1 MKRFLLKIFT
11 CIYVLSSLSAC
22 GPDVEE
28 ASHAYMLQLL
38 EQTAE
43 RSATHANMFANQ
55 SRIAYYDSLLRQQA
69 DNPNYLYNKAVDL
82 LHHGDSREAA
92 ELFAQLLDIKEEG
105 KLYGF
110 LSPDMITGLEHQL
123 ALAYLRLGE
132 QENCIIN
139 HTSASCLFP
148 LQPAGFHE
156 LEEGSRK
163 AIEHYSRIL
172 EKYPDDLQARWLL
185 NIAYMT
191 LGEYPEQV
199 PEQWLIPASA
209 FRAEQEVKPFRD
221 IASAIDFDIRGLSG
235 GLVVD
240 DFTNDGYPDILISAW
255 GQRDQLRFFVN
266 NADGTFTEQTEAA
279 NLNGLY
285 GGLNML
291 QADYNNDGWLDVFI
305 LRGAW
310 LRELG
315 GHPNSLLKNNGD
327 GTFTDVTQAAGLL
340 SFHPTQT
347 ATWNDFNRDGWLDLF
362 IGNESSGARS
372 FHRSELYLNQ
382 QDGTFVNVAEEAG
395 VEVNQ
400 LGFRP
405 TQHYIKGVTS
415 GDYDNDGWPDL
426 YISTGSLNKRRNF
439 LFRNQGLDA
448 EGKLRFRE
456 VTREAGLDMPMSTFT
471 TWFFDYNNDGWPDI
485 FAASYLRSGG
495 QGSITEDVAAE
506 YLDMPHTAEKG
517 FIFRNNQDG
526 TFSNVSEQLGLNRI
540 MYSMG
545 ANYGDFDND
554 GWLDFYLGTGNI
566 SLSSI
571 MPNKLFRNDGGKAF
585 LDVTASAGVG
595 HLQKGHAVSF
605 ADLDHDGDQDLLMS
619 MGGAFQGDVYQ
630 NAFFLNPYE
639 YENHWI
645 SLKLEGQQSNR
656 SAIGTKLVFTIE
668 ENGQERK
675 IYRWVNSG
683 GSFGASP
690 LRAEVGLGDA
700 ATVKVLE
707 VHWPNSAPQRFE
719 SLASNRFYH
728 IREGDAEPNIVEL
741 KKLQFEQHTEHHHH
755 PLASGK
761 PNAHEK

>member
-1 MKRFLLKIFT
+1 
-11 CIYVLSSLSAC
+11 
-22 GPDVEE
+22 
-28 ASHAYMLQLL
+28 
-38 EQTAE
+38 
-43 RSATHANMFANQ
+43 MFANDV
-55 SRIAYYDSLLRQQA
+55 RIAHYDSLLQQQPN
-69 DNPNYLYNKAVDL
+69 NPNYLYNKAIEL

-92 ELFAQLLDIKEEG
+92 EIFTRLLDFKAEG

-110 LSPDMITGLEHQL
+110 LNPAMITGLEHQL
-123 ALAYLRLGE
+123 ALSYLRLGE

-139 HTSASCLFP
+139 HTAASCLFP

-163 AIEHYSRIL
+163 AISLYTNILGKYS
-172 EKYPDDLQARWLL
+172 DDLQARWLL

-191 LGEYPEQV
+191 LGEHPEQV
-199 PEQWLIPASA
+199 PERWLIPDSA

-221 IASAIDFDIRGLSG
+221 IASSVDFDIRGLSG

-240 DFTNDGYPDILISAW
+240 DFTNDGYLDILISAW

-266 NADGTFTEQTEAA
+266 NADGTFTEKTEVA
-279 NLNGLY
+279 NLTGLF

-310 LRELG
+310 LREHG

-327 GTFTDVTQAAGLL
+327 GTFTDVTQATGIL

-347 ATWNDFNRDGWLDLF
+347 ATWNDFNQDGWLDLF
-362 IGNESSGARS
+362 IGNESSGAQS
-372 FHRSELYLNQ
+372 FHRSELFLNQ
-382 QDGTFVNVAEEAG
+382 QDGTFVNVAEAAG

-400 LGFRP
+400 LGFQP
-405 TQHYIKGVTS
+405 TRHYIKGVSS
-415 GDYDNDGWPDL
+415 GDYDNDGWPDI
-426 YISTGSLNKRRNF
+426 YISTGSLNKSRNF
-439 LFRNQGLDA
+439 LFRNEGLDA
-448 EGKLRFRE
+448 EGKLRFND
-456 VTREAGLDMPMSTFT
+456 VTREAGLDSPISTFT
-471 TWFFDYNNDGWPDI
+471 TWFFDYNNDGWLDI

-506 YLDMPHTAEKG
+506 YLDTPHTAEKG

-526 TFSNVSEQLGLNRI
+526 TFTNASAELGLDKI

-571 MPNKLFRNDGGKAF
+571 MPNKLFRNDSGKAF

-639 YENHWI
+639 EENHWI
-645 SLKLEGQQSNR
+645 SLRLEGQQSNR
-656 SAIGTKLVFTIE
+656 SALGTKLVFTIE
-668 ENGQERK
+668 EDGQERK
-675 IYRWVNSG
+675 IYRRVTSG

-690 LRAEVGLGDA
+690 LRLEVGLGKA
-700 ATVKVLE
+700 EAVKKLE
-707 VHWPNSAPQRFE
+707 VLWPNSSPQYFE
-719 SLASNRFYH
+719 GLRADQFYH
-728 IREGDAEPNIVEL
+728 IFEGNPEPEE
-741 KKLQFEQHTEHHHH
+741 KEFEQLHFEQDNEHHQHH
-755 PLASGK
+755 PLASGT
-761 PNAHEK
+761 N

>member
-1 MKRFLLKIFT
+1 MKHFYLNIVGIFCLLFG
-11 CIYVLSSLSAC
+11 LSAC
-22 GPDVEE
+22 DPDAEE

-38 EQTAE
+38 EQTAH
-43 RSATHANMFANQ
+43 RSANHENMFANQ
-55 SRIAYYDSLLRQQA
+55 SRIAYYDSLLQQQA

-82 LHHGDSREAA
+82 LHNGDSRDAA
-92 ELFAQLLDIKEEG
+92 EIFTQLLTLKEEG

-110 LSPDMITGLEHQL
+110 LSPDMISGLEHQL
-123 ALAYLRLGE
+123 ALAYIRLGE

-139 HTSASCLFP
+139 HSSASCLFP

-172 EKYPDDLQARWLL
+172 ENYPDDLQARWLL

-191 LGEYPEQV
+191 LGEHPEQV
-199 PEQWLIPASA
+199 PQQWLIPDSA
-209 FRAEQEVKPFRD
+209 FHAEQEVKPFQD
-221 IASAIDFDIRGLSG
+221 IASAIGFDIRGLSG

-240 DFTNDGYPDILISAW
+240 DFTNDGYLDILISAW
-255 GQRDQLRFFVN
+255 GQQDQLRFFVN
-266 NADGTFTEQTEAA
+266 NADGTFTENTEAA
-279 NLNGLY
+279 KLKGLY

-347 ATWNDFNRDGWLDLF
+347 ATWNDFNRDGWLDIF
-362 IGNESSGARS
+362 IGNETSGPES
-372 FHRSELYLNQ
+372 FHKSELYLSQ
-382 QDGTFVNVAEEAG
+382 QDGTFINVAETAG

-400 LGFRP
+400 IGFRP
-405 TQHYIKGVTS
+405 TRHYIKGVTS

-426 YISTGSLNKRRNF
+426 YISTGSLNKGRNF
-439 LFRNQGLDA
+439 LFRNEGLDA
-448 EGKLRFRE
+448 EGTLHFKD
-456 VTREAGLDMPMSTFT
+456 VTREAGLDTPMSTFT
-471 TWFFDYNNDGWPDI
+471 TWFFDYNNDGWLDI

-495 QGSITEDVAAE
+495 QGSITEDIAAE
-506 YLDMPHTAEKG
+506 YLDIPHTAEKG
-517 FIFRNNQDG
+517 FIFHNKQDG
-526 TFSNVSEQLGLNRI
+526 TFSNASAELGLDRI

-566 SLSSI
+566 SLSAI
-571 MPNKLFRNDGGKAF
+571 MPNKLFRNNEGKAF
-585 LDVTASAGVG
+585 LDVTAAAGVG

-639 YENHWI
+639 DENHWI
-645 SLKLEGQQSNR
+645 SLKLEGKQSNH
-656 SAIGTKLVFTIE
+656 SAIGTKLIFTIE

-675 IYRWVNSG
+675 IYRWVSSG

-690 LRAEVGLGDA
+690 LRTQVGLGDA
-700 ATVKVLE
+700 EIVKVLE
-707 VHWPNSAPQRFE
+707 VQWPNSAPQRFE
-719 SLASNRFYH
+719 GLAADRFYR
-728 IREGDAEPNIVEL
+728 ITEGSSEAEVLEY
-741 KKLQFEQHTEHHHH
+741 KRLQFEQDAGHPHH
-755 PLASGK
+755 PIASGT
-761 PNAHEK
+761 N

>member
-1 MKRFLLKIFT
+1 MHLLMKRVYPCLLL
-11 CIYVLSSLSAC
+11 LSLAAC
-22 GPDVEE
+22 GPDAEE
-28 ASHAYMLQLL
+28 QSHAYMLQLL
-38 EQTAE
+38 EQTAVQ
-43 RSATHANMFANQ
+43 SATHENMFANDV
-55 SRIAYYDSLLRQQA
+55 RIAYYDSLLQQEP

-92 ELFAQLLDIKEEG
+92 ELFIRLLELKEKG

-123 ALAYLRLGE
+123 ALSYLRLGE

-139 HTSASCLFP
+139 HTSASCIFP

-163 AIEHYSRIL
+163 AVELYTNIL

-191 LGEYPEQV
+191 LGEHPEQV
-199 PEQWLIPASA
+199 PEQWLIPDSA
-209 FRAEQEVKPFRD
+209 FRADQEVKPFQD

-240 DFTNDGYPDILISAW
+240 DFTNDGYLDILISAW
-255 GQRDQLRFFVN
+255 GQQDQLRFFVN
-266 NADGTFTEQTEAA
+266 NADGTFTEKTETA
-279 NLNGLY
+279 NLTGLY

-310 LRELG
+310 LREHG
-315 GHPNSLLKNNGD
+315 GHPNSLLKNNGN
-327 GTFTDVTQAAGLL
+327 GTFTDVTQTAGLL
-340 SFHPTQT
+340 TFHPTQT
-347 ATWNDFNRDGWLDLF
+347 ATWNDFNRDGWLDIF
-362 IGNESSGARS
+362 IGNETSGPKS
-372 FHRSELYLNQ
+372 FHKSELYLSQ
-382 QDGTFVNVAEEAG
+382 QDGTFVNVAETAG

-400 LGFRP
+400 IGFRP
-405 TQHYIKGVTS
+405 TRHYIKGVTS
-415 GDYDNDGWPDL
+415 GDYDNDGWPDI
-426 YISTGSLNKRRNF
+426 YVSTGSLNKGRNF
-439 LFRNQGLDA
+439 LFHNEGLDA
-448 EGKLRFRE
+448 EGKLRFKD
-456 VTREAGLDMPMSTFT
+456 VTKKAGLDEPISTFT
-471 TWFFDYNNDGWPDI
+471 TWFFDYNNDGWLDI

-495 QGSITEDVAAE
+495 QGSITEDVASE
-506 YLDMPHTAEKG
+506 YLGMPHTAEKG
-517 FIFRNNQDG
+517 FIFSNNQDG
-526 TFSNVSEQLGLNRI
+526 TFTNVSEELGLDKI

-554 GWLDFYLGTGNI
+554 GWQDFYLGTGNI

-571 MPNKLFRNDGGKAF
+571 MPNKLFRNDNGKAF
-585 LDVTASAGVG
+585 LDVTAAAGVG

-639 YENHWI
+639 DENHWI
-645 SLKLEGQQSNR
+645 SLKLMGQQSNH
-656 SAIGTKLVFTIE
+656 SAIGTQLIFTIE
-668 ENGQERK
+668 EDGRERK
-675 IYRWVNSG
+675 IYRRVSSG

-690 LRAEVGLGDA
+690 LRVEVGLGTADK
-700 ATVKVLE
+700 VKMLE
-707 VHWPNSAPQRFE
+707 VMWPNSAPQYFE
-719 SLASNRFYH
+719 ALKADQFYQ
-728 IREGDAEPNIVEL
+728 IVERNPEAKVLDL
-741 KKLQFEQHTEHHHH
+741 KKLHFNQKNEHQHH
-755 PLASGK
+755 PLAADTK
-761 PNAHEK
+761 